1 MDEQEILDSRKF
13 IGKLVEKHGI
23 HIDEKD
29 PAFCVVL
36 LNKYVLEDAVKSIV
50 ERIQHAGADFESA
63 AERVQQRA
71 GQLFAQ
77 QMKESSTGL
86 SRVGQATAGKSAIEW
101 MLVGILTAI
110 LIFACGILV
119 GLVLKW

>member
-36 LNKYVLEDAVKSIV
+36 LNKYVLEDAVKNII
-50 ERIQHAGADFESA
+50 EKIQRAGTDFEGA
-63 AERVQQRA
+63 AQRVQQRA
-71 GQLFAQ
+71 GQFFAEQVKSSTVVAGKTAREWMMVGIASALILFA
-77 QMKESSTGL
+77 
-86 SRVGQATAGKSAIEW
+86 AGIII
-101 MLVGILTAI
+101 GIA
-110 LIFACGILV
+110 V
-119 GLVLKW
+119 KW

>member
-1 MDEQEILDSRKF
+1 MNEQDILDCKHF
-13 IGKLVEKHGI
+13 IGKVVEKHGI
-23 HIDEKD
+23 RIDERD
-29 PAFCVVL
+29 PAFYVVF
-36 LNKYVLEDAVKSIV
+36 LNKYVLEDAVKGIV
-50 ERIQHAGADFESA
+50 ERIQHAGSDFESA